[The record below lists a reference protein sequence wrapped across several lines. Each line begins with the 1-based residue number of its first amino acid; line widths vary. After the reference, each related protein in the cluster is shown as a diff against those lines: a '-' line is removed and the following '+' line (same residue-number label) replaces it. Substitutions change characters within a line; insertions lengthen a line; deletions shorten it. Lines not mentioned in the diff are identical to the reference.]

1 MPKKTSTTKS
11 QESDS
16 PTFEEEYLA
25 LVKLV
30 NGYELVSIVDFNDEK
45 ESLVLINPMIVSIER
60 DHATGM
66 TGVILSDYLVYSSS
80 NEVSIAYRD
89 VLTLSPLCE
98 EMIEYY
104 FLSLEYSKIIHVP
117 KVRNAMVSASQYLK
131 KMLKVVDKDDEN
143 DYDEEVSLH
152 EKKPYVANTTFH

>member
-11 QESDS
+11 QELDS
-16 PTFEEEYLA
+16 PTYEKDYLA

-30 NGYELVSIVDFNDEK
+30 NGYELVSIVDFDDEK
-45 ESLVLINPMIVSIER
+45 ESLVLINPMVISIER
-60 DHATGM
+60 DAATGL

-80 NEVSIAYRD
+80 NEVSIAYSD
-89 VLTLSPLCE
+89 VLTMSPLCD

-104 FLSLEYSKIIHVP
+104 FLSLEYSKKIHIP
-117 KVRNAMVSASQYLK
+117 KVKGAMITATQYLK
-131 KMLKVVDKDDEN
+131 KMLKMVDKDDEN